1 MTEGWPGD
9 TEPMCYHC
17 GKRHVGPC
25 VGGTAWDRL
34 PGEGTTFIGYIPP
47 AEKPKFDRVGYM
59 REYMRGWR
67 KRKKAEKE
75 SQK

>member
-1 MTEGWPGD
+1 MTEGWGGETD
-9 TEPMCYHC
+9 PMCYHC
-17 GKRHVGPC
+17 GKRHVGQCWLSDHP
-25 VGGTAWDRL
+25 A
-34 PGEGTTFIGYIPP
+34 PP
-47 AEKPKFDRVGYM
+47 SPEEKPKFDRVGYM